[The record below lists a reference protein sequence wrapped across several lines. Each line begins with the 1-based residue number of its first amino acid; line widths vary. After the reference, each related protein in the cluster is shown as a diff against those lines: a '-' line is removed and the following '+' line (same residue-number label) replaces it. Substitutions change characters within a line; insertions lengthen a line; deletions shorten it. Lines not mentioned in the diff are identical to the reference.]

1 MIILGIE
8 TATARVGCAL
18 GGMEGVLAEFHSARG
33 RRHAETLAPAI
44 EFICRS
50 ADIELSEVSVVAVD
64 IGPGLFTGLRV
75 GVATAKAL
83 AQALRVPMIGLSSL
97 DLLAYPLRNS
107 ERMVVPVIDARR
119 DEVYWS
125 TYRQVPGGIQRLTD
139 YRLSTPRELAAE
151 LSASRRPYLLV
162 GDGAARYADQ
172 LGDKGVEPGLEWSA
186 HPSPGALVELAHARA
201 LREEFVHPSELSVL
215 YLRRSDA
222 EINWDI
228 RHGIIPEDGLDGP
241 AGGEY
246 GGTAADGYGGT
257 VTGGTD
263 VPPT

>member
-1 MIILGIE
+1 VIILGIE
-8 TATARVGCAL
+8 TATGRVGAAL
-18 GGMEGVLAEFHSARG
+18 GGMEGVLAEFHATRG

-44 EFICRS
+44 EFLCHS

-97 DLLAYPLRNS
+97 DLLAYPLRTS
-107 ERMVVPVIDARR
+107 DRMVVPVIDARR

-125 TYRQVPGGIQRLTD
+125 TYRQVPGGIQRLND

-151 LSASRRPYLLV
+151 LSAYREPCLLV
-162 GDGAARYADQ
+162 GDGAVRYASQ
-172 LGDKGVEPGLEWSA
+172 LGQLGVDRGLEWTA
-186 HPSPGALVELAHARA
+186 YPSPGALVELAHARA
-201 LREEFVHPSELSVL
+201 LREEWVQPSKLSVL

-222 EINWDI
+222 EINWDL
-228 RHGIIPEDGLDGP
+228 RHG
-241 AGGEY
+241 AGGAGTGD
-246 GGTAADGYGGT
+246 GGEF
-257 VTGGTD
+257 D
-263 VPPT
+263 VPPA